1 MSRESILILGA
12 AAVQEDAVLAARALG
27 LHTVVCAQ
35 AADGPAADSCD
46 EFVRIDILDV
56 DALARFVDE
65 RGIRLVYSVGSD
77 LAMPVVGALAQR
89 LGLPA
94 FASRDV
100 AETCNNKGRMR
111 TAMAGTSAGL
121 EFQVIAA
128 GDPVVRTVSLPCI
141 VKPVDAQGQRGVEHV
156 TSDDRFAPAV
166 ARAASQSR
174 TGGVIVERFVGGVE
188 ISVNGYLVDGELVF
202 VQASDR
208 VVWPQFTGLIR
219 KHVVPS
225 AALESA
231 GAARAATEILGSAC
245 ARIGIT
251 DGPVY
256 AQMKVEGGT
265 PHLIEVTPRLDGCH
279 MWQLIKLASGVD
291 LLDATL
297 RHLAH
302 GEPPVLDPEPVV
314 TPMELEF
321 SCQEPGTAARRIT
334 AEPHGLATRAYYS
347 PGATVRSVNGRFEKI
362 GYHVR
367 PLATSP

>member
-1 MSRESILILGA
+1 MIRDSILILGA
-12 AAVQEDAVLAARALG
+12 AAVQEDAVHAARALD
-27 LHTVVCAQ
+27 LKTVVCAQ

-46 EFVRIDILDV
+46 EFVQIDILDV
-56 DALARFVDE
+56 DTLARFVDE

-77 LAMPVVGALAQR
+77 LAMPVVGRLAQR

-94 FASRDV
+94 FTSHEA

-128 GDPVVRTVSLPCI
+128 GDPVVRTVALPCI

-156 TSDDRFAPAV
+156 TADDRFAPAV
-166 ARAASQSR
+166 AGAASHWR

-202 VQASDR
+202 TQASDR
-208 VVWPQFTGLIR
+208 MVWPQFTGLIR

-225 AALESA
+225 AALERPA
-231 GAARAATEILGSAC
+231 VARSATEILGDAC

-251 DGPVY
+251 NGPVY
-256 AQMKVEGGT
+256 AQMKVEDGT

-279 MWQLIKLASGVD
+279 MWQLIMLASGVD

-302 GEPPVLDPEPVV
+302 GEPPVLDPAPVV
-314 TPMELEF
+314 TPLELEF
-321 SCQEPGTAARRIT
+321 SCQEPGTAAPLI
-334 AEPHGLATRAYYS
+334 AAGPHDLATRAYYS
-347 PGATVRSVNGRFEKI
+347 PGATVRSVNGRYEKI

-367 PLATSP
+367 PTVGPA